1 MSIDDTLSPLKHLFL
16 VKKNYIFA
24 GGYKC
29 VPEVCQLSDFFFS
42 TRPLL
47 FKSSKPDMKYDGLK
61 LYSFGFSIKLRDSK
75 MNRRKSSVLDYTDG
89 SVSSEK

>member
-16 VKKNYIFA
+16 VKKITSSQAATSAFQKYVNY
-24 GGYKC
+24 
-29 VPEVCQLSDFFFS
+29 QTFFS

>member
-1 MSIDDTLSPLKHLFL
+1 
-16 VKKNYIFA
+16 
-24 GGYKC
+24 
-29 VPEVCQLSDFFFS
+29 
-42 TRPLL
+42 
-47 FKSSKPDMKYDGLK
+47 MKYDGLK